1 VHIRKGVCNAVESSG
16 AKSQMESTC
25 VALCVC
31 MCMSKDTRVSEEEC
45 YQGWKWGDQVVLCAY
60 KHDFELAILF
70 NVSFFSL
77 SLCLFR
83 CLQLWWLFLTLS
95 YIATKSKEINAI
107 LISFFKMINIEKL
120 YEDNLII
127 DQL

>member
-1 VHIRKGVCNAVESSG
+1 MCNAVESSE

-45 YQGWKWGDQVVLCAY
+45 YQGWRWGDQVVLCAY

-77 SLCLFR
+77 SVSLSLLATLFFTFVVSHIELHR
-83 CLQLWWLFLTLS
+83 DKVKGNKCYSYFFL
-95 YIATKSKEINAI
+95 
-107 LISFFKMINIEKL
+107 
-120 YEDNLII
+120 
-127 DQL
+127 